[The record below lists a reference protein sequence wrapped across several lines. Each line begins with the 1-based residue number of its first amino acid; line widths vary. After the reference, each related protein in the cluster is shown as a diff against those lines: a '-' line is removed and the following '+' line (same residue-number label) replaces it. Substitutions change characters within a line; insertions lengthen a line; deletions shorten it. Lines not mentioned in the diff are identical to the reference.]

1 MLFASSSRNLDLQV
15 IGMGMWNA
23 ELGGIESGA
32 HVQSLLCS
40 VRYINYPLRELLCT
54 MAAGSILTLSE
65 KCTTCS
71 KNFESVSCS
80 K

>member
-40 VRYINYPLRELLCT
+40 VRYINYPLHELLCT

-71 KNFESVSCS
+71 KNLESVSCS